1 MGRERRFSVERGS
14 SYPGDCS
21 HEFRPVAP
29 ARRSRGSFFGG
40 DGEGSESNSRHSR
53 QGAAGA
59 RRNSKS
65 GQPIMTM
72 IFRKPIEGIE
82 RPQMPADVVIVG
94 GGPAGMACALR
105 LAQLID
111 AHNAAHPDSQ
121 LSKEN
126 IYVLEKAR
134 EIGQHCLSGALLDPR
149 SMRELLPDFE
159 KEAPLDAKVDKESV
173 YFLTEKSKFKFPITP
188 PPLRDHGNY
197 VISLNRFVK
206 WLGSKVEETGITI
219 FTGFA
224 GSELLFE
231 GDRVTGV
238 RTDDKGVDKEGHQKS
253 NFEPGY
259 DLQAKIVILA
269 EGPRGSLTKQLI
281 NKFDLAKNT
290 NPQTYGVGVKE
301 LWEVP
306 AGRIAPGEVIYTMGW
321 PLTTKEYG
329 GAWIY
334 GSKDNVVSLGFVTGL
349 DYADPRLD
357 PQRVLQQFK
366 RHPFV
371 AKLLEGGK
379 MIRYGAKSLP
389 YGGWWAIP
397 PVAGNGWMIL
407 GDSAGFL
414 NSARLKGIHL
424 AIKSGMLAA
433 ETAFEALKKDD
444 SSAAM
449 LGEYQKKVESS
460 WIKDELWKVR
470 NMHQGF
476 EQGLYAGM
484 FHTGL
489 QMITGGRGL
498 RNRYPARAGHEHM
511 HKLAELPADGGAE
524 AHLLGPAKGDGRL
537 TFDKLTDLYHSG
549 TKHEEDQPSHL
560 VIDDTN
566 ICNTRCVKEYGSPC
580 QNFCPA
586 NVYEMVD
593 DASQP
598 NGKLISLNPS
608 NCVHCKTCDIADP
621 YQIITWV
628 PPEGGGGPN
637 YDGM

>member
-1 MGRERRFSVERGS
+1 ML
-14 SYPGDCS
+14 
-21 HEFRPVAP
+21 
-29 ARRSRGSFFGG
+29 
-40 DGEGSESNSRHSR
+40 
-53 QGAAGA
+53 
-59 RRNSKS
+59 
-65 GQPIMTM
+65 
-72 IFRKPIEGIE
+72 IFRKPLPNIE

-105 LAQLID
+105 LSQLMD
-111 AHNAAHPDSQ
+111 QHNAKNPVSQ

-149 SMRELLPDFE
+149 SMRELLPGFE
-159 KEAPLDAKVDKESV
+159 KEAPLDAEVTKEAV
-173 YFLTEKSKFKFPITP
+173 YFLTKKGKFKFPITP

-224 GSELLFE
+224 GSELLYD
-231 GDRVTGV
+231 GARVTGV
-238 RTDDKGVDKEGHQKS
+238 RTDDKGVDKENRPKS

-259 DLQAKIVILA
+259 ELQAKVVILA
-269 EGPRGSLTKQLI
+269 EGTRGSLTKQLI
-281 NKFDLAKNT
+281 AKFDLAKDR
-290 NPQTYGVGVKE
+290 NPQTYGQGIKE

-306 AGRIAPGEVIYTMGW
+306 ASRIAPGEVIYALGW
-321 PLTTKEYG
+321 PLTAKEYG

-334 GSKDNVVSLGFVTGL
+334 GGKDNLVSLGYVIGL
-349 DYADPRLD
+349 DYPHPRLD
-357 PQRVLQQFK
+357 PQHVLQDFK

-379 MIRYGAKSLP
+379 MIRYGAKAMP

-433 ETAFEALKKDD
+433 ETAFDALTKADL
-444 SSAAM
+444 STAI
-449 LGEYQKKVESS
+449 LGTFQKKVESS
-460 WIKDELWKVR
+460 WIKEELWKVR
-470 NMHQGF
+470 NLHQGF
-476 EQGLYAGM
+476 EHGMYAGI

-498 RNRYPARAGHEHM
+498 HNRYPAKAGHEHTR
-511 HKLAELPADGGAE
+511 KLAELPAEGGAE
-524 AHLLGPAKGDGRL
+524 AHLLGPAKGAGQRPL
-537 TFDKLTDLYHSG
+537 NKLTD
-549 TKHEEDQPSHL
+549 
-560 VIDDTN
+560 
-566 ICNTRCVKEYGSPC
+566 
-580 QNFCPA
+580 
-586 NVYEMVD
+586 
-593 DASQP
+593 
-598 NGKLISLNPS
+598 
-608 NCVHCKTCDIADP
+608 
-621 YQIITWV
+621 
-628 PPEGGGGPN
+628 
-637 YDGM
+637 